1 MSRSTEA
8 QVALGVNAAIAAY
21 TQALDE
27 GRTAD
32 IVATFCPDG
41 ATEIMG
47 VGTFTGHEAL
57 QGVYSGMVPTA
68 PQKHLIANTVI
79 TSWTENEATAVSD
92 LVFIQRGEA
101 GWGVGIVGRYED
113 TLRLHEG
120 LWRFQHRNLT
130 YVM

>member
-1 MSRSTEA
+1 MSQSTEA
-8 QVALGVNAAIAAY
+8 QVSLGVHAAIAAY

-57 QGVYSGMVPTA
+57 RGVYSGMVPTA
-68 PQKHLIANTVI
+68 PQKHLVANTVI

-92 LVFIQRGEA
+92 LVFLSRGKS
-101 GWGVGIVGRYED
+101 GWAVGIVGRYED
-113 TLRLHEG
+113 TLRLHE
-120 LWRFQHRNLT
+120 
-130 YVM
+130 